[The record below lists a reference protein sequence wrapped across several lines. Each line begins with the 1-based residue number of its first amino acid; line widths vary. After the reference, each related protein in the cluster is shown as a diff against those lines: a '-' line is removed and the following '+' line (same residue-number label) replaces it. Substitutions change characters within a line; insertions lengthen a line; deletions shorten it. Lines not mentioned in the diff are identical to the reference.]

1 MDFADVFKKYR
12 KQIGYTQEEIA
23 NILMVTPQAV
33 SRWETGAVY
42 PDVSLLKPISR
53 LFNVSIDELL
63 GNTEEKYAEVNE
75 YLMNMRDSDIDIR
88 EKYNDYLGMLKK
100 FPHSNDIL
108 SRIINCSATIL
119 AKYKD
124 EMTEEEIRNIIKRA
138 ENFSKRMRDSSD
150 CRNDYTYSHAFLADV
165 YMSAEM
171 YTEAEEEISYLP
183 YTRYG
188 KARMMGNLRFR
199 EKKYK
204 EALEYYRESI
214 SDSVAWLLWD
224 IERSAQCIYSDTCD
238 NTRPLE
244 IFQLEYDLIHI
255 LYNNSLF
262 PYPHSYNL
270 MYVNM
275 QLAAN
280 YARKGEFDKAFYHLN
295 EIIEINREYLNN
307 YGVNFNTGCVLYPKA
322 KQPFDNPTKK
332 ARSYKSWILRCLE
345 WKSFDSLKEDERYT
359 QLKNQI

>member
-42 PDVSLLKPISR
+42 PDVSLLNPISR

-63 GNTEEKYAEVNE
+63 GNTDEKYAEVSG
-75 YLMNMRDSDIDIR
+75 YLMTMRDLDIDIR

-108 SRIINCSATIL
+108 ARIINCSATIL
-119 AKYKD
+119 AKYKG

-138 ENFSKRMRDSSD
+138 ENCSKRMRDSSD
-150 CRNDYTYSHAFLADV
+150 CRNDYTYSHAFLSDV

-199 EKKYK
+199 EKKYT
-204 EALEYYRESI
+204 EVLEYYRESI
-214 SDSVAWLLWD
+214 SDSVAWLL
-224 IERSAQCIYSDTCD
+224 
-238 NTRPLE
+238 
-244 IFQLEYDLIHI
+244 
-255 LYNNSLF
+255 
-262 PYPHSYNL
+262 
-270 MYVNM
+270 
-275 QLAAN
+275 
-280 YARKGEFDKAFYHLN
+280 
-295 EIIEINREYLNN
+295 
-307 YGVNFNTGCVLYPKA
+307 
-322 KQPFDNPTKK
+322 
-332 ARSYKSWILRCLE
+332 
-345 WKSFDSLKEDERYT
+345 
-359 QLKNQI
+359 